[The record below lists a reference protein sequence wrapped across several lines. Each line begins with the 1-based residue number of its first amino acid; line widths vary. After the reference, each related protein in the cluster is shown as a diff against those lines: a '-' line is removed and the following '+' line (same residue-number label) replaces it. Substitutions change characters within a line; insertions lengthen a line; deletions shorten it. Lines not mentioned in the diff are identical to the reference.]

1 MRLDRAGIASRVPH
15 AGEMCLLDEVLE
27 WNAQRIRCR
36 SDSHRRAGNPL
47 RGAGGLGAACA
58 VEYAAQAAA
67 LHGALVCET
76 GGAAGSPPAPGRLA
90 SVRDLRLRIARLDD
104 VPHRL
109 WCEVVLVANDSSL
122 RQYAFEVGDERAST
136 PWVAGRLS
144 IVTAPAGDA
153 TG

>member
-1 MRLDRAGIASRVPH
+1 MRLDREAIASRVPH
-15 AGEMCLLDEVLE
+15 SGGMCLLDEVLD

-47 RGAGGLGAACA
+47 RAAGRLGAACA

-67 LHGALVCET
+67 LHGALLCEA
-76 GGAAGSPPAPGRLA
+76 GGSARSPLAPGRLA

-109 WCEVVLVANDSSL
+109 WCEVVLVASDASL
-122 RQYAFEVGDERAST
+122 RQYAFEVGDGHASV
-136 PWVAGRLS
+136 PWVAGRLA
-144 IVTAPAGDA
+144 IVTAPAGEA

>member
-1 MRLDRAGIASRVPH
+1 
-15 AGEMCLLDEVLE
+15 MCLLDEVLE
-27 WNAQRIRCR
+27 WSAQRIRCR

-47 RGAGGLGAACA
+47 RSGGRLGAACA

-67 LHGALVCET
+67 LHGALLREA
-76 GGAAGSPPAPGRLA
+76 GGLAGPPLAPGRLA

-104 VPHRL
+104 APHPL
-109 WCEVVLVANDSSL
+109 WCEVVLIAGDSKL
-122 RQYAFEVGDERAST
+122 RQYAFAVGEEHAST

-144 IVTAPAGDA
+144 IVTAPAENS